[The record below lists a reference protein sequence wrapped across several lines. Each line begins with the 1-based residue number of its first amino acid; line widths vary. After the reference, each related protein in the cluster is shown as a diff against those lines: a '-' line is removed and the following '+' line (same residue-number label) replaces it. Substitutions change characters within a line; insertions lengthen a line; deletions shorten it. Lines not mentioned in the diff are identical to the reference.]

1 MAHERETKRGSGGPA
16 DDDRP
21 AGRGFLARCL
31 PSLAAR
37 LAGKRA
43 QQMPADAAPA
53 SPALAQVAAEE
64 DEPRAP
70 FAEAFA
76 AADEGHPGHVEPRLG
91 PIAGADGSGTTAARE
106 RREAELGA
114 SEADA
119 PDAWEGA
126 PLPKDARLAI
136 DDEPRLSS
144 ESGGADAESGGAA
157 GDGASGPEGAA
168 SAGGGAGASGRRRRF
183 PWKLAGEAAF
193 VAAVAA
199 GVWWGADRFM
209 ALPYFNIERLEM
221 QGDAAKVPLARLK
234 DAVEGAVV
242 GNYFTADLDQ
252 VRAAAETVPWVK
264 KASVRRLWPNGL
276 EVTVEVHQAMA
287 VYEDGRLVSTEG
299 VLFSANPEEGAE
311 AVDLP
316 NFYGAPSLVME
327 IARHYKRFSAAAAA
341 IPAKITDVTL
351 SDRGAWTLVMASDV
365 IPPTKVELGRDDSD
379 EAAHQ
384 EAGEAHDAAAASKNP
399 AAAVAAFVGELFGE
413 LSGAEERAEGSN
425 GAESALAASGLPLEG
440 PASAEAA
447 AALEAAADGEA
458 AEASAAAGGQ
468 CRSVQRF
475 AAIAAAYPL
484 VAEVLKGP
492 PSSID
497 ARYRRGFAA
506 GLVDRKAVAAWREDM
521 AAKRAA
527 ALAAASAASPA
538 FAASAAGAAGAE
550 AAPAI
555 PGAAAAA
562 ASAAQAP
569 SSSGAAWRDG
579 MAAPGEEGALDLREA
594 LRQGGAAAASASA
607 GSAAGA
613 GESLEVDESDDPDD
627 QADAAA
633 KPGEAAPD

>member
-16 DDDRP
+16 DNDRP

-43 QQMPADAAPA
+43 QQTPADAAPA

-64 DEPRAP
+64 DEPRDP
-70 FAEAFA
+70 FAEALA
-76 AADEGHPGHVEPRLG
+76 AADEGRRGHVEPRLG
-91 PIAGADGSGTTAARE
+91 RMEGADGSGTTAARK

-144 ESGGADAESGGAA
+144 ESGSADAESGRATGN
-157 GDGASGPEGAA
+157 GASGPEGAA
-168 SAGGGAGASGRRRRF
+168 SAGGGAGAAGPSGRRRRF

-365 IPPTKVELGRDDSD
+365 IPPTKVELGRDDPD

-384 EAGEAHDAAAASKNP
+384 EAGEVHDAAAVSKNP
-399 AAAVAAFVGELFGE
+399 AAAAAAFVGELFGE

-425 GAESALAASGLPLEG
+425 SAESALAASGLPLEG
-440 PASAEAA
+440 SASPEAA

-458 AEASAAAGGQ
+458 AEASASAGGQ

-527 ALAAASAASPA
+527 AASAASPASPA

-550 AAPAI
+550 
-555 PGAAAAA
+555 A

-579 MAAPGEEGALDLREA
+579 MAAPGEEGALNLREA
-594 LRQGGAAAASASA
+594 LRQGGASATSASA
-607 GSAAGA
+607 GSTAGA
-613 GESLEVDESDDPDD
+613 GEPLEVDESDDPDD